1 MRKKLEDLAFM
12 QKFGK
17 YRGGVG
23 GGGGGVKLRN
33 SGKKYSFIAHYTNK
47 PNDRNE
53 L

>member
-1 MRKKLEDLAFM
+1 MRKKLEDLDFI

-23 GGGGGVKLRN
+23 VGGVKPRN
-33 SGKKYSFIAHYTNK
+33 RGKIYSFIAHYTNK
-47 PNDRNE
+47 PNDRNV

>member
-1 MRKKLEDLAFM
+1 MRKKLEDLAFI

-23 GGGGGVKLRN
+23 GGGVKLRN
-33 SGKKYSFIAHYTNK
+33 RGKKHLFIGHYTNK